1 MKKKA
6 LLILSALVLALWP
19 ALSHAV
25 ELRGYDSE
33 LGYEYVALGR
43 CPQDEDGGV
52 RDIIWR
58 VLEVKDGEAYLYSES
73 ILFNHRVHEDD
84 EEYEDFGG
92 QWNLTE
98 LYQLLHEEKLEQWFT
113 AEELEHLVFSDELG
127 YLFLAT

>member
-98 LYQLLHEEKLEQWFT
+98 LYHPTVAGAHRAGHEPRPVLCK
-113 AEELEHLVFSDELG
+113 
-127 YLFLAT
+127 

>member
-58 VLEVKDGEAYLYSES
+58 VLEHLRSNP
-73 ILFNHRVHEDD
+73 NHCSPIR
-84 EEYEDFGG
+84 YPTIQPG
-92 QWNLTE
+92 Q
-98 LYQLLHEEKLEQWFT
+98 QRKPVC
-113 AEELEHLVFSDELG
+113 HL
-127 YLFLAT
+127 